1 MDSAVLTKQ
10 TKEQEMNTE
19 KMIALLSEVKEKAD
33 EVAASVKCISVMQKI
48 SAMMPSYGHSWVF
61 YATPVVCGGTT
72 NYTANKEQLV
82 KFVTAKLIALGVTA
96 EDPASAPTIAAK
108 IVALSSAH
116 NDADFVPA
124 AAAVAAGLEFSEDII
139 QFDQVAPFT
148 IAMHSLENSN
158 LGRVPNLVDFR
169 GSHYRLLDGS
179 WILFRADWGRYP
191 IVSNGKLEEDPIG
204 GHD

>member
-33 EVAASVKCISVMQKI
+33 EVAASGKCISVMQKI
-48 SAMMPSYGHSWVF
+48 SAMTAGNGNGWVF
-61 YATPVVCGGTT
+61 YATPSICGGTA
-72 NYTANKEQLV
+72 NYTATKEQLV
-82 KFVTAKLIALGVTA
+82 EFVTAKLIALGVTA
-96 EDPASAPTIAAK
+96 EAPASAPTLAAK

-124 AAAVAAGLEFSEDII
+124 AAAVAAGLEFSEEIT

-148 IAMHSLENSN
+148 IAMNSLENSN
-158 LGRVPNLVDFR
+158 FDRVPNLVDFR

-179 WILFRADWGRYP
+179 WILFRTGWGRDP

>member
-1 MDSAVLTKQ
+1 
-10 TKEQEMNTE
+10 MNTE
-19 KMIALLSEVKEKAD
+19 KMIALLSEVKEKAA
-33 EVAASVKCISVMQKI
+33 EVAASGKCISVMQKI

-61 YATPVVCGGTT
+61 YATPSICGGTT
-72 NYTANKEQLV
+72 NYIATKEQLV

-96 EDPASAPTIAAK
+96 EAPASAPTLAAK

-116 NDADFVPA
+116 NNDSFVPSV
-124 AAAVAAGLEFSEDII
+124 AAVEAGLEFPEDII

-158 LGRVPNLVDFR
+158 FDRVPNLVDFR
-169 GSHYRLLDGS
+169 GSHYRLRDGS
-179 WILFRADWGRYP
+179 WILFRTGRGRDP
-191 IVSNGKLEEDPIG
+191 IVSDGKPEEDPIG

>member
-1 MDSAVLTKQ
+1 MDSAVLPKQ

-19 KMIALLSEVKEKAD
+19 KMNTAKMIALLSEVKEKAD
-33 EVAASVKCISVMQKI
+33 EA
-48 SAMMPSYGHSWVF
+48 
-61 YATPVVCGGTT
+61 
-72 NYTANKEQLV
+72 
-82 KFVTAKLIALGVTA
+82 
-96 EDPASAPTIAAK
+96 PASAPTLAAK

-124 AAAVAAGLEFSEDII
+124 AAAVEAGLEFPEDII
-139 QFDQVAPFT
+139 QFDRVAPFT
-148 IAMHSLENSN
+148 IAMNSLENSN

-169 GSHYRLLDGS
+169 GSHYRLRDGS

-191 IVSNGKLEEDPIG
+191 IVSSGKPEEDPIG

>member
-1 MDSAVLTKQ
+1 MNAEK
-10 TKEQEMNTE
+10 NTE
-19 KMIALLSEVKEKAD
+19 KMIALLGEVKEKAA
-33 EVAASVKCISVMQKI
+33 EVAAAGKCISVMQKI
-48 SAMMPSYGHSWVF
+48 SAMTAGNGNGWVF
-61 YATPVVCGGTT
+61 YATPSICGGTT

-82 KFVTAKLIALGVTA
+82 KFVTAKLIALGVTEEA
-96 EDPASAPTIAAK
+96 PASAPTLAAK

-116 NDADFVPA
+116 HDADFVPA

-148 IAMHSLENSN
+148 IAMNSLENSN
-158 LGRVPNLVDFR
+158 FDRVPNLVDFR
-169 GSHYRLLDGS
+169 GSHYRLRDGS
-179 WILFRADWGRYP
+179 WILFRTCWGRDP